1 MKKILL
7 TAGFT
12 LFAWGSTCL
21 AQSTYFS
28 DSKEWLRKAEACK
41 PELSYQTISPVK
53 VVRSVQDTKAFQGW
67 RMEDAGQ
74 PDILFNEPFKKHP
87 AITLDFGNHYTGY
100 LTFSIKP
107 SGLKAADAPVRLK
120 FTFAEVPGELN
131 TPLEPYKGRTLPENR
146 TAGHIGQFRLRVRQA
161 DLQDTN
167 LRHQRSTGFSL
178 YHRSSGPGYI

>member
-87 AITLDFGNHYTGY
+87 AITLD
-100 LTFSIKP
+100 SP
-107 SGLKAADAPVRLK
+107 S
-120 FTFAEVPGELN
+120 
-131 TPLEPYKGRTLPENR
+131 NR
-146 TAGHIGQFRLRVRQA
+146 P
-161 DLQDTN
+161 D
-167 LRHQRSTGFSL
+167 
-178 YHRSSGPGYI
+178 

>member
-107 SGLKAADAPVRLK
+107 SGLKAADA
-120 FTFAEVPGELN
+120 
-131 TPLEPYKGRTLPENR
+131 
-146 TAGHIGQFRLRVRQA
+146 HIGQFRLRVRQA

>member
-107 SGLKAADAPVRLK
+107 SGLKAADAPVRIK
-120 FTFAEVPGELN
+120 SSR
-131 TPLEPYKGRTLPENR
+131 RTRP
-146 TAGHIGQFRLRVRQA
+146 A
-161 DLQDTN
+161 
-167 LRHQRSTGFSL
+167 
-178 YHRSSGPGYI
+178 

>member
-131 TPLEPYKGRTLPENR
+131 TPLEPYKGGLARSW
-146 TAGHIGQFRLRVRQA
+146 V
-161 DLQDTN
+161 QDEIV
-167 LRHQRSTGFSL
+167 
-178 YHRSSGPGYI
+178 YWCSSEI